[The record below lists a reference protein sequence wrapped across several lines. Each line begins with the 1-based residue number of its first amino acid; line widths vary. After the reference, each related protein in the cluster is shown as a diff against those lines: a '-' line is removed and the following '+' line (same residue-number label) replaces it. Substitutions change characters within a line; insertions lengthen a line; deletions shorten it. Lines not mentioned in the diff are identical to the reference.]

1 MAAVGHS
8 LGGVILRSALLDG
21 RVAPLV
27 TGASAVMVA
36 PPLRGAAFARTLA
49 SSWGG
54 GVVRW
59 VVGDKAGR
67 ELCTVRSFR
76 GRWHSRPRRHGPD
89 DGGEDD
95 GGGDDDGGEWVDGVR
110 LLVVSGDVGVGWHP
124 LLAGAGPH
132 DGVVALSETRLEVPH
147 HRWTVPYSHNGML
160 MRRRVC
166 GRVADFLEGDAVG
179 DLYVPAGAEVAD
191 GSMAC

>member
-1 MAAVGHS
+1 MGHS
-8 LGGVILRSALLDG
+8 LGGVILRSALLDA

-27 TGASAVMVA
+27 AGGSAVMVA

-76 GRWHSRPRRHGPD
+76 GRWHSRPRGAGAAD
-89 DGGEDD
+89 DGVTDVDD
-95 GGGDDDGGEWVDGVR
+95 DEDGGEWVDGVR
-110 LLVVSGDVGVGWHP
+110 LLVVSGDVGGGWHP

-132 DGVVALSETRLEVPH
+132 DGVVAAAETRLEVPH
-147 HRWTVPYSHNGML
+147 RRWTVPYSHNGML

-166 GRVADFLEGDAVG
+166 GRVADFLEGGDVG
-179 DLYVPAGAEVAD
+179 DLYVPAGGGEVAD
-191 GSMAC
+191 GRMAC